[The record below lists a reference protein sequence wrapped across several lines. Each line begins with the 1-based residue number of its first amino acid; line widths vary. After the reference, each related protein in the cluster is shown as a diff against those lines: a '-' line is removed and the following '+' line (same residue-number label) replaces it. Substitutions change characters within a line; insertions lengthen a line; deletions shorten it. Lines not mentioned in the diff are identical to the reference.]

1 MTTGAAGGPAWGT
14 CTTVRAPLAQV
25 LAFVAHHRALGA
37 RRIWLYFD
45 DPEDPA
51 ADTLDGVRGVRVVR
65 CDAQH
70 WARRGVGKGRRQ
82 RPDTHQVR
90 QVSNVGALYRN
101 TQLDWVCHLDI
112 DEFLW
117 PSRPVAEVLAD
128 APSEAVALR
137 MAPWE
142 ALHDPALPDD
152 IFTARHFRRALKGPD
167 YAALRQTVFGP
178 YAEMLHA
185 GALSHAA
192 GKCFFRA
199 GVMGLKP
206 RIHTGDLNG
215 ERLVMRDVLPDIAL
229 LHFHAQDAQDWKA
242 RLPFRATAGAYRA
255 NPPFFVWYSTTDAAG
270 IDAFHDRIQ
279 VARPEVLAALRA
291 AGVLIEAD
299 LALRAKIAAL
309 SEAEKR
315 IWTI

>member
-1 MTTGAAGGPAWGT
+1 MTEGGPGGPTWGT

-51 ADTLDGVRGVRVVR
+51 ADALSGVRGVRALR
-65 CDAQH
+65 CDARH
-70 WARRGVGKGRRQ
+70 WARFGTGKAAKRR
-82 RPDTHQVR
+82 PEKHQVR
-90 QVSNVGALYRN
+90 QVANVMAMYGR

-117 PSRPVAEVLAD
+117 PMRPVAEVLAG
-128 APSEAVALR
+128 APATPVLR

-152 IFTARHFRRALKGPD
+152 IFTARHFRRALKGPE
-167 YAALRQTVFGP
+167 YAGLRETIFGP
-178 YAEMLHA
+178 YAEMLYA
-185 GALSHAA
+185 GAVSHAA
-192 GKCFFRA
+192 GKCFFRT
-199 GVMGLKP
+199 GIPGLRP

-215 ERLVMRDVLPDIAL
+215 ERLAIHDVLPDIAL
-229 LHFHAQDAQDWKA
+229 LHFHAQDPADWRA

-255 NPPFFVWYSTTDAAG
+255 NAPFFVWYSTTDAAG
-270 IDAFHDRIQ
+270 IDAFYDRIQ
-279 VARPEVLAALRA
+279 VARPEVLAALRK
-291 AGVLIEAD
+291 AGALLEAD
-299 LALRAKIAAL
+299 LALRARVAAL
-309 SEAEKR
+309 SAAEGR
-315 IWTI
+315 TWTI

>member
-1 MTTGAAGGPAWGT
+1 MSEGPAWGT

-25 LAFVAHHRALGA
+25 LAFVAHHRSLGA

-51 ADTLDGVRGVRVVR
+51 AGAVEGLRGVRVVR
-65 CDAQH
+65 CDAGH
-70 WARRGVGKGRRQ
+70 WARIGTGKGAEKGKRR

-90 QVSNVGALYRN
+90 QVANAMQMYGMTR
-101 TQLDWVCHLDI
+101 LDWVCHLDI

-117 PSRPVAEVLAD
+117 PARPVAEVLAG
-128 APSEAVALR
+128 APEAPVLR
-137 MAPWE
+137 MTPWE
-142 ALHDPALPDD
+142 ALHQPGLPDD

-167 YAALRQTVFGP
+167 YADLRETLFGP

-185 GALSHAA
+185 GAVSHAA

-199 GVMGLKP
+199 GVPGLRP

-215 ERLVMRDVLPDIAL
+215 ERLAIREVLSDIAL
-229 LHFHAQDAQDWKA
+229 LHFHAQDPVDWRA

-255 NPPFFVWYSTTDAAG
+255 NAPFFVWYSTTDAAG
-270 IDAFHDRIQ
+270 IDAFYDRVQ

-291 AGVLIEAD
+291 AGALIEAD
-299 LALRAKIAAL
+299 LALRARVAAL
-309 SEAEKR
+309 STAEER
-315 IWTI
+315 TWTI